1 MADVLRAV
9 VVQDTA
15 TATEPRA
22 KTKAAGLTMARVDI
36 LRLGGLILAA
46 ALLILTMVLPYWSIT
61 LHAPQ
66 YPKGLTIDAFVNEM
80 RGDVAEVDGLNH
92 YIGMIKLEEAAK
104 IERTISRIAI
114 PFVAVLAVLS
124 FWVKSRWR
132 WLLALPIIIYPVVF
146 ALDLFIWLYYAGH
159 SLDPKAALSSS
170 IHEFTPT
177 ILGTGIIGQFSTEAT
192 FRIGYYLAV
201 LAAIIVLAVTIRG
214 RSRDVS
220 TS

>member
-1 MADVLRAV
+1 MSQLQAV
-9 VVQDTA
+9 TAKPAAPTVQ
-15 TATEPRA
+15 RS
-22 KTKAAGLTMARVDI
+22 TKAAVSRLDRADA
-36 LRLGGLILAA
+36 LRLGGLIVAA
-46 ALLILTMVLPYWSIT
+46 ALLVLTIVLPYWSIT

-66 YPKGLTIDAFVNEM
+66 YPKGLTIDAYVNEM
-80 RGDVAEVDGLNH
+80 RGDVSEVDGLNH

-114 PFVAVLAVLS
+114 PFIVVLAVLS

-132 WLLALPIIIYPVVF
+132 WLLALPIVIYPIVF
-146 ALDLFIWLYYAGH
+146 VLDLFAWLYYAGH

-192 FRIGYYLAV
+192 FRIGFYLAV

-214 RSRDVS
+214 RSRDAS
-220 TS
+220 TT

>member
-1 MADVLRAV
+1 MKE
-9 VVQDTA
+9 A
-15 TATEPRA
+15 TAGTTPA
-22 KTKAAGLTMARVDI
+22 VKTREKSAGRSLTRTDL
-36 LRLGGLILAA
+36 LRLGGLSLAA
-46 ALLILTMVLPYWSIT
+46 VLLVLTIVLPYWSIT

-66 YPKGLTIDAFVNEM
+66 YPKGLTIDAYVNAM
-80 RGDVAEVDGLNH
+80 RGDVSEVDGLNH

-114 PFVAVLAVLS
+114 PFIAVLAVLS

-132 WLLALPIIIYPVVF
+132 WLLALPVIIYPIVF
-146 ALDLFIWLYYAGH
+146 TLDLFAWLYYAGH

-177 ILGTGIIGQFSTEAT
+177 ILGTGIIGQFSTVAT
-192 FRIGYYLAV
+192 FRIGFYLAV

-214 RSRDVS
+214 RSRDAS

>member
-1 MADVLRAV
+1 MARSL
-9 VVQDTA
+9 QSA
-15 TATEPRA
+15 TAKQAAPTVQRRA
-22 KTKAAGLTMARVDI
+22 KAAGLSLAWVDA
-36 LRLGGLILAA
+36 LRLGGLIVAG
-46 ALLILTMVLPYWSIT
+46 ALLALTIVLPYWSIT

-66 YPKGLTIDAFVNEM
+66 YPKGLTIDAYVNEM

-114 PFVAVLAVLS
+114 PFIAVLAVLS

-146 ALDLFIWLYYAGH
+146 ALDLFAWLYYAGH

-177 ILGTGIIGQFSTEAT
+177 ILGTGVIGQFSTEAS

-220 TS
+220 KS

>member
-1 MADVLRAV
+1 MSQLQAV
-9 VVQDTA
+9 TAKQAAPTVQ
-15 TATEPRA
+15 RR
-22 KTKAAGLTMARVDI
+22 TKAASRSLAREDI
-36 LRLGGLILAA
+36 LRLGGLIFAA
-46 ALLILTMVLPYWSIT
+46 ALLILTIVLPYWSIT

-66 YPKGLTIDAFVNEM
+66 YPKGLTIDAYVNEM
-80 RGDVAEVDGLNH
+80 RGDVSEVDGLNH
-92 YIGMIKLEEAAK
+92 YIGMIKLEDAAK

-114 PFVAVLAVLS
+114 PFIAVLAVLS

-132 WLLALPIIIYPVVF
+132 WLLALPIVIYPIVF
-146 ALDLFIWLYYAGH
+146 VLDLFAWLYYAGH

-192 FRIGYYLAV
+192 FRIGFYLAV

-214 RSRDVS
+214 RSRDAS
-220 TS
+220 TT